1 MSSRV
6 KRRPGR
12 PEASAPGR
20 PEASARP
27 STRPSEWALLRSVV
41 YYRACAQLERHPTLW
56 RIVLLGLGLGLL
68 LALGVRSH
76 QSAVCRTA
84 TIEPHAPSVVALTSL
99 SQPVDGAVCA
109 QARLHAQCARR
120 LCQCTRNA
128 RAVHA
133 HFTRSADALSTKP
146 HTSGV
151 TRRPCAW
158 HTAHPA
164 PPPCPPTPR
173 RPARAAGARAPRGS
187 LARRGS
193 GQARGGVASV
203 RCRGAGRRGG
213 GGAPGANA
221 AAAGRGGQ
229 EDLLTPHLLGE
240 RGAAGRTRSLTLT
253 LTPTLGRRVQPM
265 S

>member
-1 MSSRV
+1 MGAPPKCRLLPSVRAARASSDPV
-6 KRRPGR
+6 
-12 PEASAPGR
+12 AHSAPR
-20 PEASARP
+20 PRP
-27 STRPSEWALLRSVV
+27 AACAWCEEPPERGLPHCDDRTTWPRSVV
-41 YYRACAQLERHPTLW
+41 PRT
-56 RIVLLGLGLGLL
+56 GLG
-68 LALGVRSH
+68 
-76 QSAVCRTA
+76 
-84 TIEPHAPSVVALTSL
+84 P
-99 SQPVDGAVCA
+99 PVDGAVCA

-213 GGAPGANA
+213 GGAPGADA

-253 LTPTLGRRVQPM
+253 LTLTRGRRVQPM
-265 S
+265 F